1 MQERTERQTLERLL
15 ADARRRLFF
24 KSLQFH
30 LILAAVVVLP
40 LAAALVAASQ
50 RWYHSKGSLPVVLG
64 AIVVA
69 IAFAAFKAWRQLG
82 GKVSSALAL
91 DDQAHLKD
99 RISSAY
105 EFAAQGELDEARR
118 VQLHDALRHAESLD
132 LKQVFRFQW
141 PRFANLLPVAC
152 ILLVLSF
159 LVPPISAPALTK
171 TDPLKRAQLEQLKD
185 LQEEIREQQQ
195 KDPGLQEVL
204 KQLEKIHKQ
213 FEKGEIS
220 EREVMLQ
227 LGRLDENMR
236 QKAQQMGVENLE
248 AEMNTIIPHLA
259 SCAATMEAA
268 AALKE
273 NKMDKAA
280 EELKK
285 LSDKVKQNKLDKQ
298 QQRDLAMK
306 LGVVGSKLGGKQNG
320 SFGGDFAQA
329 SEALEKSD
337 AKSFESTCKSMCDKL
352 GLLKKCQGMKSACNK
367 LGLCKA
373 CLGQCDSKELGFK
386 VGLKQP
392 GKGKG
397 GLKAGTAASGDPYG
411 DANRL
416 ADSYKK
422 MMKLS
427 GEAGAGPVESE
438 TEVTD
443 GQMSQSQVDLKQVH
457 ANYAS
462 VAEEVIEKEDIPL
475 SHRYHVK
482 RYFQSIRP
490 PE

>member
-1 MQERTERQTLERLL
+1 MQNQAERDILERLL

-24 KSLQFH
+24 KSLQSQ
-30 LILAAVVVLP
+30 LILATLVVAP
-40 LAAALVAASQ
+40 LAAALIAVSQ
-50 RWYHSKGSLPVVLG
+50 RWYGGRGTL
-64 AIVVA
+64 A
-69 IAFAAFKAWRQLG
+69 IALIALGVIIGFSLLRAWSGLG
-82 GKVSSALAL
+82 EKVSSALAL
-91 DDQAHLKD
+91 DSQAQLKD

-105 EFAAQGELDEARR
+105 EFAAQGNLDEATQ
-118 VQLHDALRHAESLD
+118 VQLHDAVRHAKSLD
-132 LKQVFRFQW
+132 LSKVFQFRW
-141 PRFANLLPVAC
+141 PRFAGLLPVAVV
-152 ILLVLSF
+152 ILILSF

-171 TDPLKRAQLEQLKD
+171 DSPVKRAQLEELAQLQQD
-185 LQEEIREQQQ
+185 LKEQEQ
-195 KDPGLQEVL
+195 KDPELREVL

-213 FEKGEIS
+213 FEQGEIS

-227 LGRLDENMR
+227 LGRLDENLR
-236 QKAQQMGVENLE
+236 QRAQQMGVENLE

-259 SCAATMEAA
+259 SSAATLEAA
-268 AALKE
+268 NALKE

-280 EELKK
+280 EELQK
-285 LSDKVKQNKLDKQ
+285 LADKVKQDKLDKKE
-298 QQRDLAMK
+298 QRELAMK
-306 LGVVGSKLGGKQNG
+306 LGVVSSKLGGKQNN
-320 SFGGDFAQA
+320 SFGGDFGQA

-337 AKSFESTCKSMCDKL
+337 AKAFESACKSMGNKL
-352 GLLKKCQGMKSACNK
+352 GLLQKCQGMKAACNK
-367 LGLCKA
+367 LGLCKSS
-373 CLGQCDSKELGFK
+373 LGQCDSKEFGFK
-386 VGLKQP
+386 TGPKEQ

-422 MMKLS
+422 MMKVS
-427 GEAGAGPVESE
+427 GQAGSGPVESE
-438 TEVTD
+438 TEITD

-490 PE
+490 QE

>member
-1 MQERTERQTLERLL
+1 MQEQTQTLERLL
-15 ADARRRLFF
+15 AEARRRLFL
-24 KSLQFH
+24 KALQSN
-30 LILAAVVVLP
+30 LTMAAVLLLP
-40 LAAALVAASQ
+40 VAATLVAVSQ
-50 RWYHSKGSLPVVLG
+50 RWYHGKGSLAIVLG
-64 AIVVA
+64 AIGAAVV
-69 IAFAAFKAWRQLG
+69 FAAIKAWSQLG
-82 GKVSSALAL
+82 GKVASALAI
-91 DDQAHLKD
+91 DEQAQLKD
-99 RISSAY
+99 RISSAF
-105 EFAAQGELDEARR
+105 EFAAQGQLDEASQ
-118 VQLHDALRHAESLD
+118 VQLRDAIRHAESLD
-132 LKQVFRFQW
+132 LKRVFRFQW
-141 PRFANLLPVAC
+141 PRYARVLPVAA
-152 ILLVLSF
+152 IVLALAF
-159 LVPPISAPALTK
+159 LVPPISAPATTK
-171 TDPLKRAQLEQLKD
+171 DAPAKQAQLQMLKD
-185 LQEEIREQQQ
+185 LQQELKEQEP
-195 KDPGLQEVL
+195 KDPELAEVL

-236 QKAQQMGVENLE
+236 QKAQNLGVENLE

-259 SCAATMEAA
+259 SSASTLEAA

-273 NKMDKAA
+273 NKMDRAA

-285 LSDKVKQNKLDKQ
+285 LADKVSQNKLDKQ
-298 QQRDLAMK
+298 QQRELAMK

-337 AKSFESTCKSMCDKL
+337 SKSFESACKSMCDKL
-352 GLLKKCQGMKSACNK
+352 ALMKKCQGMKTACNK
-367 LGLCKA
+367 LGLCKS

-386 VGLKQP
+386 IGMKQE

-422 MMKLS
+422 MMKVS

-457 ANYAS
+457 ATYAS
-462 VAEEVIEKEDIPL
+462 AAEDVIEKEDIPL

-490 PE
+490 QE

>member
-24 KSLQFH
+24 KSLQFN

-40 LAAALVAASQ
+40 VAAALVAASQ
-50 RWYHSKGSLPVVLG
+50 RWYHAQGILPVVLG

-69 IAFAAFKAWRQLG
+69 FAFAGFKAWRQLG

-91 DDQAHLKD
+91 DDQAQLKD
-99 RISSAY
+99 RISSAC
-105 EFAAQGELDEARR
+105 EFAAQGELDEATR

-141 PRFANLLPVAC
+141 PRFARLLPVAC
-152 ILLVLSF
+152 LLLALSF
-159 LVPPISAPALTK
+159 LVPPISAPASAK
-171 TDPLKRAQLEQLKD
+171 NGPLKAAQLEQLKD
-185 LQEEIREQQQ
+185 LQQELKEQAQ
-195 KDPGLQEVL
+195 KDPELQEVL

-259 SCAATMEAA
+259 SSAATLEAA
-268 AALKE
+268 TALKE

-285 LSDKVKQNKLDKQ
+285 LSDKVKQDKLDKQ

-337 AKSFESTCKSMCDKL
+337 AKSFESACKSMCDKL
-352 GLLKKCQGMKSACNK
+352 GLMKKCQGMKSACNK
-367 LGLCKA
+367 LGLCKS
-373 CLGQCDSKELGFK
+373 CLGQCDSKELGFN
-386 VGLKQP
+386 VGLKQQ
-392 GKGKG
+392 GNKKG

-411 DANRL
+411 DPNRL

-422 MMKLS
+422 MMKVS

-490 PE
+490 QE

>member
-50 RWYHSKGSLPVVLG
+50 RWYHAKGSLPVVLG

-91 DDQAHLKD
+91 DDQAQLKD
-99 RISSAY
+99 RISSAC
-105 EFAAQGELDEARR
+105 EFAAQGELDEATR
-118 VQLHDALRHAESLD
+118 VQLHDALRQAESLD
-132 LKQVFRFQW
+132 LRQVFRFQW
-141 PRFANLLPVAC
+141 PRFARLLPVAC
-152 ILLVLSF
+152 LLLALSL
-159 LVPPISAPALTK
+159 LVPPISAPASAK
-171 TDPLKRAQLEQLKD
+171 NGPLKAAQLEQLKD
-185 LQEEIREQQQ
+185 LQKELREQQQQQQ
-195 KDPGLQEVL
+195 KDPELQEVL

-259 SCAATMEAA
+259 SSAATMAAA

-280 EELKK
+280 EELRK
-285 LSDKVKQNKLDKQ
+285 LAEKFKQNKLDKQ
-298 QQRDLAMK
+298 QQRELAMK
-306 LGVVGSKLGGKQNG
+306 LGVVSSKLGGRQNG

-337 AKSFESTCKSMCDKL
+337 AKSFESACKSMCDKL
-352 GLLKKCQGMKSACNK
+352 GLMKK
-367 LGLCKA
+367 
-373 CLGQCDSKELGFK
+373 
-386 VGLKQP
+386 
-392 GKGKG
+392 
-397 GLKAGTAASGDPYG
+397 
-411 DANRL
+411 
-416 ADSYKK
+416 
-422 MMKLS
+422 
-427 GEAGAGPVESE
+427 
-438 TEVTD
+438 
-443 GQMSQSQVDLKQVH
+443 
-457 ANYAS
+457 
-462 VAEEVIEKEDIPL
+462 
-475 SHRYHVK
+475 
-482 RYFQSIRP
+482 
-490 PE
+490 